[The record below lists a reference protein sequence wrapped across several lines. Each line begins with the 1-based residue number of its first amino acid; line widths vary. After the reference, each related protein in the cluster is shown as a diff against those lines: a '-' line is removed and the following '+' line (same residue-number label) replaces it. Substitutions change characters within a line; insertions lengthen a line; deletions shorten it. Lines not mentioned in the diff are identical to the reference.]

1 MLMVILVFYFVL
13 LLLLPLLFV
22 LFLKLR
28 INEVVNLY
36 TWQLVDSILS
46 MVTIFVGELMTQKL
60 ETIGSL
66 SSAQEA
72 SRKMR
77 DNNVSSL
84 VVIDD
89 SNNKPTGIVTERD
102 LVRKVGVNDTSRSY
116 SNSMLIKN
124 IMSSSPLVTIDAR
137 MPVEA
142 AADVMIQNKVRHLLV
157 VENNDINRPLGI
169 VTPTD
174 FVGYLKENLNVNEAN
189 AKIVES
195 LKGEGGEGGEEEN
208 VVKQL
213 EQEGKLKKNSQKG
226 GQEYEDEE
234 PRQR

>member
-1 MLMVILVFYFVL
+1 MA
-13 LLLLPLLFV
+13 
-22 LFLKLR
+22 
-28 INEVVNLY
+28 
-36 TWQLVDSILS
+36 
-46 MVTIFVGELMTQKL
+46 TIFVGELMTQKL
-60 ETIGSL
+60 ETIGTL

-72 SRKMR
+72 SKKMR

-102 LVRKVGVNDTSRSY
+102 LVRKVCVNDTSG
-116 SNSMLIKN
+116 SNSSSNMLIKN

-137 MPVEA
+137 LPVEA
-142 AADVMIQNKVRHLLV
+142 AANVMIQNKVRHLLV

-174 FVGYLKENLNVNEAN
+174 FVAYLKENLNVKEVN
-189 AKIVES
+189 ARILES
-195 LKGEGGEGGEEEN
+195 LKRQEEEEN
-208 VVKQL
+208 VVEEL

-226 GQEYEDEE
+226 GQEYEDEQ
-234 PRQR
+234 PRQG

>member
-1 MLMVILVFYFVL
+1 MAVSIFY
-13 LLLLPLLFV
+13 
-22 LFLKLR
+22 
-28 INEVVNLY
+28 
-36 TWQLVDSILS
+36 SS
-46 MVTIFVGELMTQKL
+46 MATIFVGELMTQKL

-72 SRKMR
+72 SKKMR

-89 SNNKPTGIVTERD
+89 STNKPTGIVTERD
-102 LVRKVGVNDTSRSY
+102 LVRKVCVNDTSG
-116 SNSMLIKN
+116 SNSSSNMLIKN

-137 MPVEA
+137 LPVEA

-174 FVGYLKENLNVNEAN
+174 FVGYLKENLNVNEVN
-189 AKIVES
+189 TRILES
-195 LKGEGGEGGEEEN
+195 LKGQEEEN
-208 VVKQL
+208 AVEEL

-234 PRQR
+234 PRQG

>member
-1 MLMVILVFYFVL
+1 MA
-13 LLLLPLLFV
+13 
-22 LFLKLR
+22 
-28 INEVVNLY
+28 
-36 TWQLVDSILS
+36 
-46 MVTIFVGELMTQKL
+46 TIFVGELMTQKL
-60 ETIGSL
+60 ETIGTL
-66 SSAQEA
+66 SSAQQA
-72 SRKMR
+72 SKKMR

-102 LVRKVGVNDTSRSY
+102 LVRKVCVNDTSG
-116 SNSMLIKN
+116 SNSSNMLIKN

-137 MPVEA
+137 LPVEA

-174 FVGYLKENLNVNEAN
+174 FVAYLKENLNVNEVN
-189 AKIVES
+189 ARILES
-195 LKGEGGEGGEEEN
+195 LKRQEEEEEN
-208 VVKQL
+208 VVEEL

-234 PRQR
+234 PRQG

>member
-1 MLMVILVFYFVL
+1 MA
-13 LLLLPLLFV
+13 
-22 LFLKLR
+22 
-28 INEVVNLY
+28 
-36 TWQLVDSILS
+36 
-46 MVTIFVGELMTQKL
+46 TIFVGELMTQKL
-60 ETIGSL
+60 ETIGIL

-72 SRKMR
+72 SKKMR

-102 LVRKVGVNDTSRSY
+102 LVRKVCVNDTS
-116 SNSMLIKN
+116 SNSSRMLIKN
-124 IMSSSPLVTIDAR
+124 IMSSPLVTIDSR
-137 MPVEA
+137 LPVEA

-189 AKIVES
+189 AKILES
-195 LKGEGGEGGEEEN
+195 LKGQEEEN
-208 VVKQL
+208 VVEEL
-213 EQEGKLKKNSQKG
+213 EEEGKLKKNSQKG

-234 PRQR
+234 PRQG

>member
-1 MLMVILVFYFVL
+1 MAVSRFYF
-13 LLLLPLLFV
+13 
-22 LFLKLR
+22 
-28 INEVVNLY
+28 
-36 TWQLVDSILS
+36 S
-46 MVTIFVGELMTQKL
+46 MATIFVGELMTQKL
-60 ETIGSL
+60 ETIGIL

-72 SRKMR
+72 SKKMR

-102 LVRKVGVNDTSRSY
+102 LVRKVCVNDTSN
-116 SNSMLIKN
+116 NSSRTMLIKN
-124 IMSSSPLVTIDAR
+124 IMSSPLVTIDSR
-137 MPVEA
+137 LPVEA

-189 AKIVES
+189 AKILES
-195 LKGEGGEGGEEEN
+195 LRGEEEEEN
-208 VVKQL
+208 VVEEL
-213 EQEGKLKKNSQKG
+213 EEEGKLKKNSQKG

-234 PRQR
+234 PRQG